1 MPRFYQEV
9 EADIDID
16 VEDFIYECSDRDIEK
31 IIQLLIEEGRLPKT
45 LEKHSKSQNLT
56 LNDKMWYE
64 TTGKLRDNRLS
75 LTNEEIEYIE
85 NISKRF

>member
-1 MPRFYQEV
+1 MPRI

-16 VEDFIYECSDRDIEK
+16 VDELLEYCSNSE
-31 IIQLLIEEGRLPKT
+31 IEELIRLLLEKGKLPKT

-56 LNDKMWYE
+56 LNEKMWYE
-64 TTGKLRDNRLS
+64 TIEKLRSNRLS

>member
-16 VEDFIYECSDRDIEK
+16 VEDFIYECSYRDIEK
-31 IIQLLIEEGRLPKT
+31 IIQILVEKGKLPKT
-45 LEKHSKSQNLT
+45 LEKYSKSQNLT
-56 LNDKMWYE
+56 LNDKMWYD
-64 TTGKLRDNRLS
+64 TTEKLRSNRLS

>member
-16 VEDFIYECSDRDIEK
+16 AEDFIYECSDRDIEK

-64 TTGKLRDNRLS
+64 TTEKLRSNRLS

>member
-31 IIQLLIEEGRLPKT
+31 IIQILVNEGSLPKT

-64 TTGKLRDNRLS
+64 TTEKLRSNRLS